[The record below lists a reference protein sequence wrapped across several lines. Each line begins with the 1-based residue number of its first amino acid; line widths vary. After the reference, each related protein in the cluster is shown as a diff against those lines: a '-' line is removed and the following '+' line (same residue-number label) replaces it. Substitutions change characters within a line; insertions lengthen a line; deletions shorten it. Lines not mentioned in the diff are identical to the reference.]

1 MTHLQK
7 LRLASL
13 LSWVSSN
20 LFKNRVRSS
29 PIPFHPIGYVCSAPI
44 FRMYGTNGASEIEDS
59 ENSYKASSGKGKNA
73 GRISCSIRKEAEDA
87 LLDYLHG
94 TRGLQFTDAENMSK
108 NSPLFLDKLLKQVDI
123 EKEIPATKNNQKEIG
138 RAIARFLR
146 YHPINEFEP
155 FFESLGLKPSE
166 YSPLL
171 PRSLTFLTDDK
182 LLVHNYTVLC
192 HYGIARSKIGK
203 IYKESTEVFRYDFE
217 VLTSKL
223 KAYEELGLSQSSF
236 VKFIVA
242 TPCLLIGDVNV
253 EFVKV
258 LEKLQSFGFETNWI
272 EGNLSI
278 DDSHNFR
285 RMLEV
290 LSLFS
295 EMGCSSEQLGQLI
308 GQHPDILFDGSGERT
323 LSLIGFFLKFGST
336 KSHLCSI
343 FLQFPQIPVVK
354 FVSNLRQCILFL
366 NEIEMKVADIGKFV
380 HTHTLLLGS
389 CSLKKTGS
397 LLTNLNTGKKRL
409 CIYIQENP
417 QELKNWV
424 LGKRVQPFPDSGDDL
439 RSKTQKIKFLFDVGF
454 VDNSDNIKEALKAFR
469 GKGVELQERFD
480 CIVKAG
486 LSPEDVCTMIKISP
500 QILNQTKD
508 IIEEKIDFLV
518 NQLGYPISTLV
529 TFPRYLSH
537 KIERVQLRIL
547 MYNWLNDHGTVDPRL
562 CLSTI
567 VSCSDKSFMTSYVNR
582 HPSGP
587 QVLEDLKNEIHS
599 KN

>member
-29 PIPFHPIGYVCSAPI
+29 PIPFHPIGYVCNAPI

-272 EGNLSI
+272 EGNLFI

-308 GQHPDILFDGSGERT
+308 GQHPDILFDGS
-323 LSLIGFFLKFGST
+323 
-336 KSHLCSI
+336 
-343 FLQFPQIPVVK
+343 
-354 FVSNLRQCILFL
+354 
-366 NEIEMKVADIGKFV
+366 DIGKFV

-389 CSLKKTGS
+389 CSLKKTSS

-439 RSKTQKIKFLFDVGF
+439 RSKTQKSKFLFDVGF

-547 MYNWLNDHGTVDPRL
+547 MYNWLKDHGTVDPRL